1 MILAANRLLPLSGSK
16 IIFVMKSSLLYTTLF
31 VLLLSCIAK
40 THAQTTQ
47 SIQLTKKIVVFI
59 PIEIDGAFEGNQ
71 YILGNNNLPK
81 TMLPG
86 LDFYNGVMMAVD
98 SLNKT
103 NTPLEV
109 RIIDTKQKNNSL
121 ANLLADSSLQ
131 NTALI
136 ISAVTNR
143 ADTKIIADFAL
154 AYQTPMVSAIF
165 PNDAG
170 VTNNPFVTV
179 LNPTLKTQCE
189 AISNYLKNNF
199 TKNTILY
206 CKKKGTTEDYIQN
219 IITVTNS
226 KSAPSFLQIELQDS
240 VVFGDI
246 LPYLDSTKQNIIMC
260 GSLKE
265 SFGVGLVK
273 IFNENPAYKAIIIG
287 MPTWDGLKA
296 IDVQNVEIIY
306 ASPYY
311 FNGNE
316 KLLKQL
322 TTAYKLKYQGRP
334 SDQFFKGYETLLY
347 FTGSLF
353 TKPMPVF
360 NRFKIT
366 PAYNTNIKSQIDYQ
380 ENKNLYFFKK
390 QNGQIKTAKA
400 YAY

>member
-1 MILAANRLLPLSGSK
+1 
-16 IIFVMKSSLLYTTLF
+16 MKSSLLYTTLF
-31 VLLLSCIAK
+31 VLLLSCFAK
-40 THAQTTQ
+40 TYAQTT
-47 SIQLTKKIVVFI
+47 STNPVAKKVVVFI
-59 PIEIDGAFEGNQ
+59 PLEIDAAFNGAD

-86 LDFYNGVMMAVD
+86 LDFYNGVLMAVD

-103 NTPLEV
+103 NTPLEI
-109 RIIDTKQKNNSL
+109 RIIDAKQKNNSL
-121 ANLLADSSLQ
+121 ASILSDTSIQ
-131 NTALI
+131 NIGLI

-143 ADTKIIADFAL
+143 ADTKLIADFAL
-154 AYQTPMVSAIF
+154 AHQTPMVSAVF

-170 VTNNPFVTV
+170 VTNNPFFTV

-189 AISNYLKNNF
+189 AISSYLQNNYA
-199 TKNTILY
+199 KNTILY
-206 CKKKGTTEDYIQN
+206 CKKKGPTEDYIQN
-219 IITVTNS
+219 IISGSGS
-226 KSAPSFLQIELQDS
+226 KQALSFLNIELQDS
-240 VVFGDI
+240 IVFGDI

-265 SFGVGLVK
+265 SFGATLIKVL
-273 IFNENPAYKAIIIG
+273 NENPIYKSTVIG
-287 MPTWDGLKA
+287 MPTWDGLKTL
-296 IDVQNVEIIY
+296 DVPNVEIIY

-347 FTGSLF
+347 FTASLF
-353 TKPMPVF
+353 NKPTNVF
-360 NRFKIT
+360 NSFKIT
-366 PAYNTNIKSQIDYQ
+366 PVFNSSIKSQIDYQ
-380 ENKNLYFFKK
+380 ENKNLYFFRK
-390 QNGQIKTAKA
+390 QNGQLKTAKA